1 MPSASELITA
11 KANPTVLSVDDEALH
26 NEDLSWRLRRAG
38 YRVELAESGS
48 DALARIAEGG
58 IDAVLLDI
66 NLQGAMTGLD
76 VLREVRATA
85 DQTELPIIMV
95 TAGGDEETVIGSLEL
110 GANDYLTKPV
120 RFPIALA
127 RLKTQI
133 ALAHAFAQLRKCALH
148 DPLTGLAN
156 RVLIDETITQA
167 AARSSRAG
175 NTFALVLLDLDD
187 FKRVNDQH
195 GHAVGDSLLITIA
208 QRLSSVVRESDTVG
222 RLGGDEFI
230 LILEGLERPEQIDFP
245 LRRLRSAMDK
255 PFVIQGHTIM
265 SGASIGHCMWN
276 GDRDCDIDAMLHAA
290 DLEMYAQKSARK
302 TAAG

>member
-1 MPSASELITA
+1 MASATELIPA

-133 ALAHAFAQLRKCALH
+133 ALAHAFAQLRECALH

-167 AARSSRAG
+167 VARASRAG

-187 FKRVNDQH
+187 FKRVNDEH
-195 GHAVGDSLLITIA
+195 GHAAGDALLIAIA
-208 QRLSSVVRESDTVG
+208 ERLGRVVRESDTVG

-230 LILEGLERPEQIDFP
+230 LVLEGLDRPEQIDFP
-245 LRRLRSAMDK
+245 LQRLHAAMAK
-255 PFVIQGHTIM
+255 PFTVQGHAIQT
-265 SGASIGHCMWN
+265 GASIGHCLWN
-276 GDRDCDIDAMLHAA
+276 GRRDCDTDAMLHSA
-290 DLEMYAQKSARK
+290 DLDMYAQKSARK
-302 TAAG
+302 AVAG